1 MRGIRTQQCR
11 MSVGKVSAVDEK
23 VSDRRELVSV
33 ESLQQCGRI
42 FADWIKHLSDGLH
55 SFHGWA
61 KDLLPPVLRVRF
73 ALQVSGLLQPG
84 DYAGDG
90 ASS

>member
-1 MRGIRTQQCR
+1 
-11 MSVGKVSAVDEK
+11 
-23 VSDRRELVSV
+23 
-33 ESLQQCGRI
+33 
-42 FADWIKHLSDGLH
+42 LH